1 MARQREEPM
10 EPTTPTEL
18 RSFRMSVAYRD
29 GLARRL
35 LSCPACGV
43 HWVADTAGGVEVV
56 GVRSA
61 RFGDPSKAALVCE
74 LCLTCVDDNGSI
86 VIASSAN

>member
-1 MARQREEPM
+1 MVRQREESM

-18 RSFRMSVAYRD
+18 RAFQMSVAYRD

-35 LSCPACGV
+35 FSCPACGV
-43 HWVADTAGGVEVV
+43 HWVANSASGVEIV

-61 RFGDPSKAALVCE
+61 RFGDPSRASLVCE
-74 LCLTCVDDNGSI
+74 QCLSSVDDNGSI
-86 VIASSAN
+86 VVGSSAN